1 MTIINSLQKVWH
13 KPLLQRGFRFSFAFL
28 ILAVLFTHVD
38 LFQVLQSFRAFELW
52 LLLPI
57 MLSLFLMY
65 FIQAYQTSFGLKPL
79 GMEVSVFRL
88 FQINLI
94 ASFYG
99 LFLSTSLA
107 GSITWYKLA
116 NISKKSLEAGVLIVY
131 FRLLNTLFVLLIGT
145 LGIWFNLRSVS
156 LSFVFILIF
165 LVISGFIAISPFF
178 LPSVARLFEHLA
190 KRFLLSWSIPVW
202 IHSNGEKLWQ
212 AIISF
217 HTLPVHIIVCSWS
230 LSLFLNL
237 VALLHV
243 IFCAWAVGISQP
255 VYVIGWVYV
264 IVYIASL
271 FPISIGGLGVRE
283 VSIVV
288 LLSNYGVAEAQAL
301 SLSLSIFS
309 FGVVV
314 SVVGGLLEAWDV
326 LSVKKTKK
334 PNSAQAQQPSGKYL
348 VQEKPSEGN
357 ST

>member
-1 MTIINSLQKVWH
+1 MKV
-13 KPLLQRGFRFSFAFL
+13 
-28 ILAVLFTHVD
+28 D
-38 LFQVLQSFRAFELW
+38 
-52 LLLPI
+52 
-57 MLSLFLMY
+57 
-65 FIQAYQTSFGLKPL
+65 
-79 GMEVSVFRL
+79 VFRL
-88 FQINLI
+88 FRINLI
-94 ASFYG
+94 AAFYG
-99 LFLSTSLA
+99 LFLSTSLS
-107 GSITWYKLA
+107 GGITWYKLA
-116 NISKKSLEAGVLIVY
+116 DTSKKKIEAGVLIVY

-145 LGIWFNLRSVS
+145 LGVWFNLRSVS

-165 LVISGFIAISPFF
+165 LVISGLIAILPFF
-178 LPSVARLFEHLA
+178 SPSVARLFEHIA
-190 KRFLLSWSIPVW
+190 KRFLLSWSVPVW

-217 HTLPVHIIVCSWS
+217 HTLPVRIIIHIWA

-264 IVYIASL
+264 IVYIAAL

-326 LSVKKTKK
+326 LSVKRTKK
-334 PNSAQAQQPSGKYL
+334 PDSDQTQQPTGKVL
-348 VQEKPSEGN
+348 MQEKPSEDIET
-357 ST
+357 SA